1 MVRGVSEEGLVLPV
15 GSSRAAVELA
25 KVALFGTQGR
35 GWNGN
40 ACEELSLCQE
50 HFGFGLGQSQLL
62 WCLIGALGF
71 LSALAPERSVVGIAV
86 RSDGGILVDA
96 TARVSCQNPFTVHG
110 LKVQL
115 GLVCSLALHLFFFF
129 SAEFTFCLVL
139 TTFAVHSS
147 LRKRSEGIAGAQAAY
162 RVSPGG
168 G

>member
-115 GLVCSLALHLFFFF
+115 GLVCSLALHLFFF
-129 SAEFTFCLVL
+129 CRVYVL
-139 TTFAVHSS
+139 PSVDDFAAYNF
-147 LRKRSEGIAGAQAAY
+147 LCKRSEGIAGAQAAY